1 VSATA
6 EARSTRQGTPAAT
19 LGPGR
24 PTDRRGDLLLGAGLA
39 AGLCAIA
46 FGAQGGTTLSS
57 ATWTE
62 IAVVLAAAALTIAC
76 LLRGRASGRVWGA
89 WTLAALTVLAALSA
103 LSILWAVEP
112 ADAWLEANL
121 TFAYAA
127 TLAAAI
133 ALVRIAPRRWRG
145 AVIGVLAAA
154 LVVSAE
160 ALVAKVFPATFT
172 PGDAF
177 ARLREPFGYWN
188 AVGLMAALGVPCCL
202 WLGTRPTNRDRWS
215 AAAYPALGL
224 LVAVV
229 LLSYSRGAL
238 LALAI
243 GAALWVAVVPR
254 RLRALALLATGCGAA
269 ALVATWAFS
278 RHALSADR
286 VPLTARD
293 AAGHDLGWLVL
304 AMLALLGA
312 AGLAVEL
319 IRERRPLAAGARRRA
334 GIAAAVALAL
344 VPVAGAVAL
353 AASDRGL
360 TGSISHAA
368 DRLTDPDA
376 RVPGNQPGRLTAVGS
391 VRAQYWD
398 EALRV
403 FADHPWRGSGAG
415 GYATARARYAKGALE
430 VRHAHGY
437 VVQTLADLGLIGLA
451 ISLAALVAWLVA
463 AGRATGL
470 GRGSPRLPWSGERVA
485 LVSLAATV
493 IVFGV
498 SSFVDWTWSVPAV
511 AMTALLCAGWVAG
524 RGPLAARAAAGEP
537 AHSAHSGAEGPAR
550 PERSHAERRV
560 LAACALI
567 GALAL
572 AWAIW
577 QPLRSQDA
585 SDAALAALEHGDPAR
600 AVADI
605 HTAHERNPLSID
617 PLLDLSA
624 IEQSRGELPAA
635 LAALR
640 QAVALQPANPETWRS
655 LGEFQLSVLGNPR
668 AALAPLAASLYLDPN
683 SREGLAAYSAA
694 RARAGG

>member
-6 EARSTRQGTPAAT
+6 EARSTRRGTPAAT

-24 PTDRRGDLLLGAGLA
+24 LTDRRGDLLLGAGVA
-39 AGLCAIA
+39 AALCAIA
-46 FGAQGGTTLSS
+46 FGAQGGTTLAS

-62 IAVVLAAAALTIAC
+62 IAVVLAAAALTVAC
-76 LLRGRASGRVWGA
+76 LLRGRASGRVRGA
-89 WTLAALTVLAALSA
+89 WTLAALAALAALCA

-127 TLAAAI
+127 TFAAAI
-133 ALVRIAPRRWRG
+133 ALVRMAPRRWRG
-145 AVIGVLAAA
+145 IVLGVLAAA
-154 LVVSAE
+154 LIVSAE

-172 PGDAF
+172 PADAF

-202 WLGTRPTNRDRWS
+202 WLGTRPTGRDRWS
-215 AAAYPALGL
+215 ATAYPALGL

-238 LALAI
+238 LALAV
-243 GAALWVAVVPR
+243 GAGLWVAVVPR
-254 RLRALALLATGCGAA
+254 RLRALALLATCGGAA
-269 ALVATWAFS
+269 ALVAVWAFS

-293 AAGHDLGWLVL
+293 TAGHDLGWLVL

-312 AGLAVEL
+312 AGLAAEL
-319 IRERRPLAAGARRRA
+319 IRERRPLAEGARRRA

-353 AASDRGL
+353 AASERGL

-368 DRLTDPDA
+368 DRLTDPNA

-451 ISLAALVAWLVA
+451 ISLAALAAWLVA
-463 AGRATGL
+463 AARATGL
-470 GRGSPRLPWSGERVA
+470 GRGSPRLGWNGERIA
-485 LVSLAATV
+485 LASLAATV

-524 RGPLAARAAAGEP
+524 RGPLAARAAASEP
-537 AHSAHSGAEGPAR
+537 PRPA
-550 PERSHAERRV
+550 AERRV
-560 LAACALI
+560 LAACALVA
-567 GALAL
+567 GLAL

-577 QPLRSQDA
+577 QPLRSQNA
-585 SDAALAALEHGDPAR
+585 SDGALAALERGDPAR
-600 AVADI
+600 ALADI
-605 HTAHERNPLSID
+605 RTARDRNPLSID

-640 QAVALQPANPETWRS
+640 DAVALQPANPESWRS
-655 LGEFQLSVLGNPR
+655 LGEFELSVMGNPR

-683 SREGLAAYSAA
+683 SREGLAAYATA

>member
-1 VSATA
+1 MSATA
-6 EARSTRQGTPAAT
+6 EAPSPRQGTRVAT
-19 LGPGR
+19 PGPGR
-24 PTDRRGDLLLGAGLA
+24 VTGRRGDLLLGAGVA
-39 AGLCAIA
+39 AALCAVA

-62 IAVVLAAAALTIAC
+62 IAVVLAAAALTVAC
-76 LLRGRASGRVWGA
+76 LLRGRADGPLWGA
-89 WTLAALTVLAALSA
+89 WTLVALVALASLCA

-112 ADAWLEANL
+112 SDAWLEANL
-121 TFAYAA
+121 TFTYAA
-127 TLAAAI
+127 ALMAAI
-133 ALVRIAPRRWRG
+133 ALVRIAPRCWRG
-145 AVIGVLAAA
+145 LVLGVLAAT
-154 LVVSAE
+154 LIVSAE

-202 WLGTRPTNRDRWS
+202 WLGTRPTGRDRWS

-224 LVAVV
+224 LLAVV

-238 LALAI
+238 LALVI
-243 GAALWVAVVPR
+243 GAGLWVAIVPR
-254 RLRALALLATGCGAA
+254 RLRALALLATAGCAA
-269 ALVATWAFS
+269 GLVAAWAFS

-286 VPLTARD
+286 VPLAARD

-304 AMLALLGA
+304 AMLALLA
-312 AGLAVEL
+312 SVGLAVEL
-319 IRERRPLAAGARRRA
+319 FRERRPLGALARHRA
-334 GIAAAVALAL
+334 GIVAAVALAL

-368 DRLTDPDA
+368 DRLTDPNA
-376 RVPGNQPGRLTAVGS
+376 HVPGNQPGRLAAVGS
-391 VRAQYWD
+391 VRARYWD

-415 GYATARARYAKGALE
+415 GYATARTRYAKSALE

-451 ISLAALVAWLVA
+451 ISLAALAAWLVA
-463 AGRATGL
+463 AARATGL
-470 GRGSPRLPWSGERVA
+470 GRGSPLQPWNGERIA
-485 LVSLAATV
+485 LVSLASTV
-493 IVFGV
+493 VLFGV
-498 SSFVDWTWSVPAV
+498 SSFVDWTWSIPAV
-511 AMTALLCAGWVAG
+511 ALTALLCAGWVAG
-524 RGPLAARAAAGEP
+524 RGPLAAR
-537 AHSAHSGAEGPAR
+537 SAHSGAEGPMHSTGPGAGERTR
-550 PERSHAERRV
+550 PRLERRV
-560 LAACALI
+560 LAACVLV

-585 SDAALAALEHGDPAR
+585 SDDALAALERGNAAQ
-600 AVADI
+600 AVADTK
-605 HTAHERNPLSID
+605 TARDRNPLSID
-617 PLLDLSA
+617 TLLDLSA
-624 IEQSRGELPAA
+624 IEQSRGNLPAA

-640 QAVALQPANPETWRS
+640 EAVALQPANPETWRA
-655 LGEFQLSVLGNPR
+655 LGEFQLTVLGDPR
-668 AALAPLAASLYLDPN
+668 SALGPLAASLYLDPN
-683 SREGLAAYSAA
+683 SREGLAAYGAA